1 VSIYS
6 KEESYPYIEICIGMD
21 SELLEVLL
29 VVEVAGVALGDGPA
43 YHLLHLGHLHRQ
55 GASMAIATIAMRS
68 LPIAMRGLPI
78 AMRGTFPIPI
88 ATKMHLGQ
96 RLFDR
101 LVNFSDLP
109 LLDREGVVV
118 DVVQRLFDRLMN
130 FSDLPL
136 DREDIAVGLLVRQV
150 PGHGR
155 GGAAEEDQG
164 GGHVEFHNGLV
175 VAGRENVEGEMMHSL
190 REQRLFKGSRVHN
203 DLREVE
209 VV

>member
-1 VSIYS
+1 
-6 KEESYPYIEICIGMD
+6 MD

-43 YHLLHLGHLHRQ
+43 YHLLHLGHLHGQ
-55 GASMAIATIAMRS
+55 GASMAIATIAMRG
-68 LPIAMRGLPI
+68 LPIAMRGL
-78 AMRGTFPIPI
+78 PIPI

-203 DLREVE
+203 DHR
-209 VV
+209 